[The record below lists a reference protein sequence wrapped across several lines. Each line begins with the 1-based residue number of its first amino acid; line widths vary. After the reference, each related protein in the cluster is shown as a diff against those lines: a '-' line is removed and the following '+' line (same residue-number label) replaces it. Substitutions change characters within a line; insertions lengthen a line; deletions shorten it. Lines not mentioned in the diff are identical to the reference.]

1 MQHLIK
7 LAISALAIA
16 ATLPISAD
24 AHHDHDAL
32 IKQHPHAFG
41 PSVTRYTINYRSPP
55 NVAGVRYTLRVMYGF
70 KVFEITQQP
79 NITGCFTALVNTGNN
94 TNKRR
99 IAVNCF
105 AANVKGMK

>member
-7 LAISALAIA
+7 AIIIAVSIA
-16 ATLPISAD
+16 ATLPIAAD
-24 AHHDHDAL
+24 AHHDHAAL
-32 IKQHPHAFG
+32 VKQHPHAFG
-41 PSVTRYTINYRSPP
+41 PSVTRYTINYRNTQ

-70 KVFEITQQP
+70 NVFEITQEP
-79 NITGCFTALVNTGNN
+79 KIAGCFTALVNTGNN

-105 AANVKGMK
+105 ASNVEGVK